1 MARQSDA
8 TSDSFDVVAWL
19 GDLGLEAYAQAFVAH
34 DIDATVL
41 GSLTDADLK
50 ELGVAS
56 LGHRKRLLNA
66 IAGRGGAPGGSAPV
80 GGAASGGAARRAA
93 VLADDAE
100 RRPVT
105 VLFADLAGYTTLTRE
120 LGSEEM
126 HALTARFFAAADEAI
141 VSHGGT
147 IDKRIGDCVMA
158 VFGAPVAH
166 TDDPERAVRA
176 ALAVRAAMLDL
187 SLAAGRELAV
197 HIGIAMGSVTA
208 STIGTDHHRQYS
220 ITGES
225 VNLAAR
231 LTSHAGHGE
240 ILIADEVHDVLA
252 EKLDAERIADLAVK
266 GFEGRVPA
274 WRLLGI
280 RAQRRQGAMPFV
292 GRKAELAH
300 LVRIL
305 QTCNDQGRGMAV
317 HVRGE
322 PGIGKSRL
330 LAELERLAIEQGF
343 ECHAGSIV
351 AFGAEAEHAAITSVA
366 RSLAASAPAA
376 AADSGR
382 RSDGH
387 SADREDAERVF
398 LNDVLGL
405 PLPPE
410 LRAIASALDHA
421 GRHKGRLAALA
432 ALLTRASMARP
443 ALVCVEDVH
452 WADEPT
458 LDYLAQL
465 TAAVAECRAVLV
477 MTSRVDGDPL
487 GPAWRARVPNVGFV
501 TIDLPPLR
509 QEDAAELAAALLD
522 ADSAVAR
529 RCIARADGNPLFL
542 EQLLRHATERGD
554 GDIPP
559 TVQSVVLARAD
570 KLPPAD
576 RRALQAASVL
586 GQRFKLAALRH
597 VLADEGFAPARLIEE
612 ALLRPDGDELVFNH
626 ALICDG
632 VYASLLR
639 ASARVL
645 HRDAAVWY
653 RDRDLALHAE
663 HLERAADPAAA
674 AAFAAAA
681 RAELDAYRP
690 QRALALTRRGLGC
703 AADRAVR
710 HALTLLEA
718 EILLDLAEVQGSLAA
733 SARAVGLS
741 ATDHERCAAYLALAS
756 GLRMVDRLDEAF
768 AALDAAEHAAA
779 AADLVAERARIHHL
793 RGNLYFPQ
801 GRITECRAEHELALA
816 WAEKA
821 GTHELRARALSGL
834 GDVEYVSGRYLSA
847 RTRFAACLALCR
859 EHGLGKIEVANRG
872 MLAITRWFSG
882 ESALDEADAGI
893 EAARRVGHVRG
904 ELIAQHGRLMALL
917 GLLRLD
923 EARASVVRARAL
935 AQQLGAMR
943 FEAENLWF
951 LAMVERLAGDR
962 ASAAAIL
969 REALALSRETSVG
982 FFGAAILGSLAL
994 VTDDARERAAAL
1006 EEGEALLDA
1015 GSVSHNHY
1023 FFARDAIDAALAE
1036 RDVERASRL
1045 AARLA
1050 AYTAA
1055 EPLPWSTLVLRRA
1068 EALVAHL
1075 RGARGAAHEATLAEL
1090 AAMARRMG
1098 QLDLAAALEAALG
1111 DEARAPHLVAGAMR
1125 S

>member
-1 MARQSDA
+1 MARQSDGP
-8 TSDSFDVVAWL
+8 SDSFDVVAWL
-19 GDLGLEAYAQAFVAH
+19 RELGLDVYAQAFVAH

-56 LGHRKRLLNA
+56 LGHRKRLLRA
-66 IAGRGGAPGGSAPV
+66 IAGRRGAPGGTSPATSV
-80 GGAASGGAARRAA
+80 GATSRTS
-93 VLADDAE
+93 VLADDGE

-197 HIGIAMGSVTA
+197 HVGIAMGNVTA

-240 ILIADEVHDVLA
+240 ILIADEVHEVLA
-252 EKLDAERIADLAVK
+252 GKVDAERIEDLVIK
-266 GFEGRVPA
+266 GFEGPVPA

-280 RAQRRQGAMPFV
+280 RVQRGRGAMPFV

-305 QTCNDQGRGMAV
+305 QSCNDQGRGMAV
-317 HVRGE
+317 HIRGE

-330 LAELERLAIEQGF
+330 LEELERLAVEQGF
-343 ECHAGSIV
+343 GCHVGSVV

-366 RSLAASAPAA
+366 RSLAAAAPSLP
-376 AADSGR
+376 ADPGR

-387 SADREDAERVF
+387 SVERAGADRVF

-410 LRAIASALDHA
+410 LRGIASALDHA

-432 ALLTRASMARP
+432 TLLRHASMARP
-443 ALVCVEDVH
+443 VLVCVEDVH
-452 WADEPT
+452 WADEQT

-465 TAAVAECRAVLV
+465 TATVADCRAVLV
-477 MTSRVDGDPL
+477 MTSRIDGDPL

-509 QEDAAELAAALLD
+509 QEDAVELAAALLD

-542 EQLLRHATERGD
+542 EQLLRHATERED

-570 KLPPAD
+570 KLPPVD
-576 RRALQAASVL
+576 RRALQAAAVL

-597 VLADEGFAPARLIEE
+597 ILSDEGFTPARLIEQ

-626 ALICDG
+626 ALIRDG
-632 VYASLLR
+632 IYASLLQ

-645 HRDAAVWY
+645 HRNAAAWY
-653 RDRDLALHAE
+653 AERDLALHAE
-663 HLERAADPAAA
+663 HLERAADRAAA
-674 AAFAAAA
+674 AAFATAAH
-681 RAELDAYRP
+681 AELDAYRP
-690 QRALALTRRGLGC
+690 QRALALTRRGLVC
-703 AADRAVR
+703 ATDRGDR
-710 HALTLLEA
+710 HALALLEA
-718 EILLDLAEVQGSLAA
+718 EILLDLAEVQGSLEAA
-733 SARAVGLS
+733 ARAVELS
-741 ATDHERCAAYLALAS
+741 AKDHERCAAHLALAS
-756 GLRMVDRLDEAF
+756 GLRLVDRLDEAF
-768 AALDAAEHAAA
+768 VALDTAEHAAA
-779 AADLVAERARIHHL
+779 AAELVEERARIHHL
-793 RGNLYFPQ
+793 RGNLYFPK
-801 GRITECRAEHELALA
+801 GRIVECRAEHESALA

-821 GTHELRARALSGL
+821 GTPELRARALSGL
-834 GDVEYVSGRYLSA
+834 GDVEYASGRYLSA

-872 MLAITRWFSG
+872 MLAITRWFCG

-893 EAARRVGHVRG
+893 EAARRVGHARG

-951 LAMVERLAGDR
+951 LAMIERLAGDR

-969 REALALSRETSVG
+969 REAMALSRETSVG

-1006 EEGEALLDA
+1006 AEGEALLDA

-1036 RDVERASRL
+1036 REVERASRL

-1055 EPLPWSTLVLRRA
+1055 EPLPWSTLVVGRA
-1068 EALVAHL
+1068 EALVAHI
-1075 RGARGAAHEATLAEL
+1075 RGARGADHEAGLAEL
-1090 AAMARRMG
+1090 AATARG
-1098 QLDLAAALEAALG
+1098 LGLLDLAVALDAALG
-1111 DEARAPHLVAGAMR
+1111 DSTRASDLVSGAVR